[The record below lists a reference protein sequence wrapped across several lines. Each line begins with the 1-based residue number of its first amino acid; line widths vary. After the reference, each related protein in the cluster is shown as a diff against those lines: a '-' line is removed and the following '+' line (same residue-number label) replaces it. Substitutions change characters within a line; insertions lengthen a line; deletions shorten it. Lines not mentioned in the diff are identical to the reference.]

1 MVLFNLCKHSKL
13 RKTAVPVAG
22 YVTHKEF
29 FFFYAEY
36 REIWCNCT
44 QEYLKTI

>member
-22 YVTHKEF
+22 YVTHKEYF
-29 FFFYAEY
+29 FLMQNIGRFGV
-36 REIWCNCT
+36 IVHKN
-44 QEYLKTI
+44 I